1 MTLIEEAKQLLG
13 MSLTPEQDEQFA
25 IYQRELADW
34 NTRMNLTAIT
44 EPEEVRVR
52 HFLDSLSIALVMGF
66 DPGDEVIDVGTG
78 AGFPGLPLAIA
89 YPDVTITLMDATAK
103 KIHFLEHVV
112 NECGLKNVKL
122 VHARAEDGGN
132 DPTHREQ
139 YDVVVARAVARLP
152 SLLEYML
159 PLAKLGGFC
168 IAMKGE
174 TAEEELEDSKRALYM
189 LGGEAKPIEDVY
201 FPQIERTHFLVTVEK
216 VKKTPKI
223 YPRKAGTPTRK
234 PIGF

>member
-13 MSLTPEQDEQFA
+13 MTLTPEQDAQFN

-44 EPEEVRVR
+44 EPDEVRVR
-52 HFLDSLSIALVMGF
+52 HFLDSLSIAMVMGF
-66 DPGDEVIDVGTG
+66 DPGDKVVDVGTG

-89 YPDVTITLMDATAK
+89 YPQVSVTLMDATAK
-103 KIHFLEHVV
+103 KITFLEHVA
-112 NECGLKNVKL
+112 NECGLTNLTL
-122 VHARAEDGGN
+122 VHARAEDAGN
-132 DPTHREQ
+132 DPAHREQ

-159 PLAKLGGFC
+159 PLAKIGGFC

-174 TAEEELEDSKRALYM
+174 TAAEELVDSKRALYM
-189 LGGEAKPIEDVY
+189 LGGEAKPIEDVT
-201 FPQIERTHFLVTVEK
+201 FPQIDRTHFLVTVEK
-216 VKKTPKI
+216 VKKTPKT